1 MSDIVKNL
9 EWRYATKQFD
19 ADKKISDS
27 DLETLRRVVQLT
39 ATSYGLQLFKVI
51 EVEDEEI
58 RQQLQPASWGQ
69 SQIVDASNLW
79 VFTCNTEVTDD
90 MIDGMLKISSET
102 TGAPLEKLKG
112 YGDFMK
118 STIGKMSK
126 EQQQIWLTKQTYIAL
141 GKLMTACAEL
151 KIDSTPM
158 EGFEVEK
165 YNEILKLDELGHTS
179 TVVLAMGYRSE
190 EDQNQRNPKVRRSVE
205 ELFIKI

>member
-165 YNEILKLDELGHTS
+165 YNEILKLDELGLTS

-190 EDQNQRNPKVRRSVE
+190 EDQNQRNPKVRRAVE
-205 ELFIKI
+205 DLFIKI